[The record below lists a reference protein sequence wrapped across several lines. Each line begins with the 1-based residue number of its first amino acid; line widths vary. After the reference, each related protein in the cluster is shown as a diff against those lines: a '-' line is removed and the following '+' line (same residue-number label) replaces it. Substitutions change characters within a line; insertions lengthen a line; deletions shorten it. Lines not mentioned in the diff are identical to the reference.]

1 MDQVKHVQNFASIL
15 TQTQTKAL
23 ILWREK
29 EFVRAFEWATY
40 IEKLFVQLNHE
51 KYLKIIN
58 MMDQPLPIVL
68 KLSLEDFQQARL
80 LFIRYVLHSDY
91 IDLNLGDILVRAID
105 TYKYFKNGKIIIQKL
120 IDERI
125 KTEKE
130 LYMANSF
137 LNLTKD
143 MLSQNSSSSSTVHSH
158 SNGGNNSPNCIKLF
172 DKRILTSNST
182 TTTITTTTSTT
193 MMKNNST
200 DKNNNNIPPVIN
212 VLSKNKYID
221 INDTSYA
228 DCIGI
233 FILKQYHLWNRKKE
247 NLSSSLDII
256 DENNYSSKN
265 NNNAKLL
272 LKSFTEI
279 FALPLSNE
287 QNDGNKNDNKRK
299 TLPLCNAT
307 IASTLSD
314 AYFPFARAYIS
325 ELVHAAIELSNG
337 TYNTNYVQSSM
348 NPILSNE
355 IRPRFQH
362 LMNHSERLKLLCK
375 SMLQELVENGVDDAV
390 AILS

>member
-143 MLSQNSSSSSTVHSH
+143 ILSQNSSSSSTVQSH

-200 DKNNNNIPPVIN
+200 DNINNNIPPVIN

-233 FILKQYHLWNRKKE
+233 FILKQYRK
-247 NLSSSLDII
+247 II
-256 DENNYSSKN
+256 IKN
-265 NNNAKLL
+265 
-272 LKSFTEI
+272 I
-279 FALPLSNE
+279 
-287 QNDGNKNDNKRK
+287 
-299 TLPLCNAT
+299 
-307 IASTLSD
+307 
-314 AYFPFARAYIS
+314 
-325 ELVHAAIELSNG
+325 
-337 TYNTNYVQSSM
+337 M
-348 NPILSNE
+348 
-355 IRPRFQH
+355 
-362 LMNHSERLKLLCK
+362 LMLKLQIK
-375 SMLQELVENGVDDAV
+375 
-390 AILS
+390 